1 MRQRTKVGA
10 SLCSHTTP
18 NGKAYMGEMEVLRK
32 KFSHGDITKEELKR
46 YADFMVVTKKIS
58 NMVTVK
64 ILNGTVTISRNEYEK
79 TYKPLGF
86 VEINNP

>member
-32 KFSHGDITKEELKR
+32 KFSKGDITKEELRK
-46 YADFMVVTKKIS
+46 YANFIMVTKKAS

-64 ILNGTVTISRNEYEK
+64 ILGGEVTISKNEYEK
-79 TYKPLGF
+79 IYKPLGF